1 MREKILFT
9 FAAACVAFAAAGCSD
24 TATNLKKSCAVKSDC
39 GICGYC
45 NMGECRI
52 DSLCRICSSDE
63 QCYNGEY
70 CDFSSGGECARKPSI
85 DGDDESAPDV
95 QPEDETA
102 EEQTTEESAVYDE
115 ESEEAELD
123 AEPDAQLE
131 PEFDAELDELAELEP
146 DPEPDP
152 EIEEA
157 LPLFSFFV
165 TSYKAIIQ
173 LSGSQNGFGGDLR
186 FGETG
191 AGAGLRGADKICET
205 IAEMSMPGSKVKIW
219 RAFLSATND
228 GNGNVVNAIDRIG
241 NGPWYDRYGRV
252 FALKKADLLYD
263 RPLSADAAIKNDF
276 PNEDGVPNHRPDLT
290 QPQVDN
296 HDILTGSNDQ
306 GKLYSSTATCKD
318 WTTSN
323 GSSANGRPRVGHSW
337 PRSGGPGGGSF
348 GESAPPGGD
357 DMANWMSALD
367 EGGCAAGVN
376 LVETGGPNSNTV
388 GSGGGY
394 GGFYC
399 FALTP

>member
-1 MREKILFT
+1 MKAKEIFMIVAIGAVF
-9 FAAACVAFAAAGCSD
+9 FALAGCSD
-24 TATNLKKSCAVKSDC
+24 TATNLKKSCEVKSDC

-45 NMGECRI
+45 NMGECKI

-70 CDFSSGGECARKPSI
+70 CDFSSGGECVRKAST
-85 DGDDESAPDV
+85 DGDADAAAEVQQDEEMA
-95 QPEDETA
+95 DEQTA
-102 EEQTTEESAVYDE
+102 EDIEVYDE
-115 ESEEAELD
+115 EFAELEIEAEIN
-123 AEPDAQLE
+123 AEPELELE
-131 PEFDAELDELAELEP
+131 PEVEPELDSEV
-146 DPEPDP
+146 
-152 EIEEA
+152 EEEY

-191 AGAGLRGADKICET
+191 TGAGLRGADKICET
-205 IAEMSMPGSKVKIW
+205 IAEMSMPGSKVKVW

-263 RPLSADAAIKNDF
+263 RPSSADAAIKNDF
-276 PNEDGVPNHRPDLT
+276 PNEDGVTNHRPDLT

-296 HDILTGSNDQ
+296 HDMLTGSNDQ

-323 GSSANGRPRVGHSW
+323 GSSSNGRPRVGHSW
-337 PRSGGPGGGSF
+337 PRSGGPGGGSS